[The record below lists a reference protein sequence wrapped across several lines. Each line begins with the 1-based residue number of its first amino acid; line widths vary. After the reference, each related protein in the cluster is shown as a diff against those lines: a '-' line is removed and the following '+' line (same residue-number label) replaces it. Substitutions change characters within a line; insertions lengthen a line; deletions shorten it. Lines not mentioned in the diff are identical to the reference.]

1 MMANAVFE
9 EVRNRSVSL
18 IEQLVE
24 VWQSSVEA
32 THSFLTA
39 QAILGIKEYVPQA
52 LAHVPILIIARSTAD
67 EPVGFM
73 GIDGDTL
80 EMFFVADGF
89 RGRGIGK
96 QLLRTGVDQYSVRR
110 LAVNEHNPDAR
121 KFYERMGF
129 VVAERKDLD
138 EQGNSYPLLL
148 MSLE

>member
-1 MMANAVFE
+1 MMANAELE
-9 EVRNRSVSL
+9 EVCDRSESL
-18 IEQLVE
+18 IDRFVE

-32 THSFLTA
+32 AHSFLIA
-39 QAILGIKEYVPQA
+39 QAIPEIKEYVPQA
-52 LAHVPILIIARSTAD
+52 LAHVPILIIAKSAAD
-67 EPVGFM
+67 ELVGFM

-80 EMFFVADGF
+80 EMLFVADGF

-96 QLLRTGVDQYSVRR
+96 QLLRTGVDQYGVRR

-129 VVAERKDLD
+129 VVAGRTDLD
-138 EQGNSYPLLL
+138 EQGNPYPLLL